1 MRFDELG
8 GRPGLLD
15 GGAGQH
21 PAGAYAG
28 GGGGGAGFSHLIHNR
43 GLAESLVELGLEIV
57 HEARGPMRL
66 WEFAA
71 RLGRRLGM
79 PPVPAGELCDAVKA
93 ALDRIEDPRLRV
105 LAPSMQG
112 VGYVYDDHD
121 PDSRPVRS
129 SR

>member
-1 MRFDELG
+1 MRFHEFG
-8 GRPGLLD
+8 GRATSALD
-15 GGAGQH
+15 
-21 PAGAYAG
+21 AGADQHWHAPG
-28 GGGGGAGFSHLIHNR
+28 SAAHLIHHR

-71 RLGRRLGM
+71 RLRLRLGM
-79 PPVPAGELCDAVKA
+79 PPVPAGELCDAVKT
-93 ALDRIEDPRLRV
+93 ALARIEDPRLRL

-121 PDSRPVRS
+121 PDSRPIRS

>member
-1 MRFDELG
+1 MRFHEFG
-8 GRPGLLD
+8 GRAGALD
-15 GGAGQH
+15 GGGT
-21 PAGAYAG
+21 
-28 GGGGGAGFSHLIHNR
+28 GGGAGPQYAADVAGAAQWIHNR
-43 GLAESLVELGLEIV
+43 GLARSLVELGLEIV

-71 RLGRRLGM
+71 RLGHRLGM

-121 PDSRPVRS
+121 PDSRPIRS